1 MTSPSTHMEILH
13 ASSTD
18 NMKGSQEYMWKF
30 SQSVLKEVMSLRD
43 LDVSGWIILKWISI
57 D

>member
-1 MTSPSTHMEILH
+1 MTSPSTHMDILH
-13 ASSTD
+13 ATD
-18 NMKGSQEYMWKF
+18 NMKDNQEYMRKF

-43 LDVSGWIILKWISI
+43 LDVSGWIILKWILI